1 MVNQEFVRGGRQ
13 RMEFDKWNF
22 VPARCKFSFENLRE
36 NIDERCTAQ
45 SANIVII
52 VHRLPLKVFF

>member
-1 MVNQEFVRGGRQ
+1 
-13 RMEFDKWNF
+13 MEFDKWNF

-36 NIDERCTAQ
+36 NMGERSTAQ

-52 VHRLPLKVFF
+52 VHRLPLQVFF